1 MLRWSSIAPF
11 ATPVVPPVYCRNAM
25 SSRPTSTAF
34 SSWRAPSAMT
44 SLNRSAFGSSYA
56 GTIFFTWRT
65 TRLTIAP
72 FNPSM
77 SPSVATTT
85 CFSLVRPTTCCSTE
99 AKFSRMT
106 ITSAPESLSWC
117 SSSRAV

>member
-1 MLRWSSIAPF
+1 MLRWSSIAPL

-25 SSRPTSTAF
+25 SSRPTSTGF
-34 SSWRAPSAMT
+34 SSWRAPSAIT
-44 SLNRSAFGSSYA
+44 SLNRSAPGSSYA

-65 TRLTIAP
+65 TKLTIAP
-72 FNPSM
+72 LKPSM
-77 SPSVATTT
+77 SPSVATTM
-85 CFSLVRPTTCCSTE
+85 CFSLVRAATCCSVT